1 VVACLGLVAGIP
13 GRIDIQVE
21 VEDILA
27 ERAQGIGHT
36 VLEEQPPP
44 VDLVDKLGQD
54 TGQVEQ
60 IDRTAQEQER

>member
-1 VVACLGLVAGIP
+1 LDSAVGIP

-36 VLEEQPPP
+36 VLEELPPWA
-44 VDLVDKLGQD
+44 DLVDNLGQGI
-54 TGQVEQ
+54 GQVEQ
-60 IDRTAQEQER
+60 IDRTVLEQER